1 MDTYP
6 GPGKFQLSTNTHT
19 VRINLTSPFSSGYRI
34 GKGEGFADMEYAMM
48 LCMGAVTESTVVVT
62 IVHDCQVSL
71 LSNTV
76 FGLNLECCFML
87 QIPVILQCVSVLDVC
102 VFLQVVDI
110 PEDLIESHDITV
122 DYILTPT
129 RVIKTDCQRSKPQ
142 GVIWTKVQH

>member
-1 MDTYP
+1 
-6 GPGKFQLSTNTHT
+6 
-19 VRINLTSPFSSGYRI
+19 
-34 GKGEGFADMEYAMM
+34 
-48 LCMGAVTESTVVVT
+48 
-62 IVHDCQVSL
+62 
-71 LSNTV
+71 
-76 FGLNLECCFML
+76 ML
-87 QIPVILQCVSVLDVC
+87 QIPIILQCVSVLDVC

>member
-1 MDTYP
+1 
-6 GPGKFQLSTNTHT
+6 
-19 VRINLTSPFSSGYRI
+19 
-34 GKGEGFADMEYAMM
+34 M

-71 LSNTV
+71 LSHHMKSHTV
-76 FGLNLECCFML
+76 FGLNLNKCCFML
-87 QIPVILQCVSVLDVC
+87 QIPIILQCVSVLDVC

-129 RVIKTDCQRSKPQ
+129 RVIKTDCQRPKPQ
-142 GVIWTKVQH
+142 GIIWTKVQH